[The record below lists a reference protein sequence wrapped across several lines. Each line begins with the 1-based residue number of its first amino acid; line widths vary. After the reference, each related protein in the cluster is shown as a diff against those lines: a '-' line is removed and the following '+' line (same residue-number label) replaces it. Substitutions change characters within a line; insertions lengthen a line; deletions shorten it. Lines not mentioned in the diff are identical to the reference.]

1 MVLRL
6 LGRRALHAAGI
17 LIAVITL
24 TFALIRLSPGDA
36 CGNPG
41 DVRLPPAAHRACLRR
56 LHLDQPLLAQFGFYL
71 RDLAHFDLGQSF
83 ATGEPVTARLAR
95 ALPNTI
101 LLMGLSLIAS
111 FALGIGVALLQS
123 YRPQTGHPLAWLLLI
138 AYAIPDFWAAQLALL
153 LFAYALPIFPP
164 GGVAS
169 FGTEYL
175 PLPAAILDHLRHLWL
190 PLLTLTAVS
199 AAGVARFQHAALSDV
214 HHEDWIRTARAK
226 GVPERAILLRH
237 ALRNALGPVITLF
250 GTSLPAVVAGAVFVE
265 KVFSWPGVGSL
276 AVDAVGTRDVPVVVA
291 CVLLGAIAVV
301 IGSVVADVLTA
312 IVDPRLRQEELR

>member
-1 MVLRL
+1 VVLRL

-169 FGTEYL
+169 FGAEF
-175 PLPAAILDHLRHLWL
+175 LPAPEAFLDRLHHFWL
-190 PLLTLTAVS
+190 PFLTLTAVS
-199 AAGVARFQHAALSDV
+199 AAGVARFQHAALRDV
-214 HHEDWIRTARAK
+214 RHEDWMRTARAK
-226 GVPERAILLRH
+226 GVPEHAIVFRH

-265 KVFSWPGVGSL
+265 KVFAWPGVGAL
-276 AVDAVGTRDVPVVVA
+276 AVDAVSERDTPVVIA
-291 CVLLGAIAVV
+291 CVVLGAVAVV
-301 IGSVVADVLTA
+301 IGSAVADVLSA
-312 IVDPRLRQEELR
+312 AADPRLR